1 MWLERVLVVV
11 TVQVVADLMLQILIY
26 NTGSCSYSGGSS
38 TRSWGSREKGI
49 LVVVRVQIVA
59 GLVVVILVV
68 VVLVLEAVQIN
79 TELVVWLVLVRK
91 SSSSGNSTSCCRSH
105 VADTHL

>member
-1 MWLERVLVVV
+1 MVV

-38 TRSWGSREKGI
+38 TRSCSSREKGI

-68 VVLVLEAVQIN
+68 VLLVVEAVQIN
-79 TELVVWLVLVRK
+79 AE
-91 SSSSGNSTSCCRSH
+91 
-105 VADTHL
+105 